1 MRFSLNDTI
10 SKQYIRLAEQHR
22 NYNYVQCEKMKYALK
37 VMLNEGE
44 KVLLLSI
51 IFTMLGEGKIFL
63 FSLLVILS
71 LRITMGGMHRRT
83 FWGCFFFSFGFF
95 LLVIIMGRYFF
106 IPNSVLVGLYI
117 GYIIYILLRAPIS
130 SKARPSMT
138 EATRK
143 KLKGYSIVVVSAWI
157 SGCFFFKYGQWKPFC
172 CNK

>member
-1 MRFSLNDTI
+1 MHNFHFKQLKAFTLSL
-10 SKQYIRLAEQHR
+10 L
-22 NYNYVQCEKMKYALK
+22 
-37 VMLNEGE
+37 
-44 KVLLLSI
+44 LLLSI

-117 GYIIYILLRAPIS
+117 GYIIYILLRAPIP

-157 SGCFFFKYGQWKPFC
+157 SGCFFFKYGQWKNC
-172 CNK
+172 LGWTLLLQMIEILVVEGGRWLCQKNE